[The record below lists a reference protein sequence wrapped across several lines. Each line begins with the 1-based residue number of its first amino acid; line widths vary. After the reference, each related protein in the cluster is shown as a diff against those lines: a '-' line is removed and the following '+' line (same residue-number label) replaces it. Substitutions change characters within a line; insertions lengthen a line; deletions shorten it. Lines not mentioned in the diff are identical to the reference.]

1 MEKRIKKNGVTVI
14 WNDEE
19 IKDLFS
25 VTNALYKITLPNN
38 QVYYGSAELLADRI
52 INHCSHVNG
61 KQKTLFGMALKKY
74 KAIKVSLINEYET
87 IDEARKAEKRFINI
101 MAKKVYNKLDNSLD
115 DFCSVVNTVLLNS
128 ELYLNC

>member
-1 MEKRIKKNGVTVI
+1 MEKSIKKNGVTVI
-14 WNDEE
+14 WDDEE

-61 KQKTLFGMALKKY
+61 KHKTLFGMALKKY
-74 KAIKVSLINEYET
+74 KVIKVSLINEYET

-101 MAKKVYNKLDNSLD
+101 MAKKVYNKLDGYD
-115 DFCSVVNTVLLNS
+115 DFYSVVNTVLLNS
-128 ELYLNC
+128 EFYLSC

>member
-52 INHCSHVNG
+52 ISHCSHVNG

-74 KAIKVSLINEYET
+74 KTIKVSLIDEYET

-115 DFCSVVNTVLLNS
+115 DFCTVVNTVLLNS

>member
-1 MEKRIKKNGVTVI
+1 MEKRIKKNGVVVI
-14 WNDEE
+14 WDDEE

-74 KAIKVSLINEYET
+74 KVIKVSLINEYET
-87 IDEARKAEKRFINI
+87 IDEARRAEKRFINI
-101 MAKKVYNKLDNSLD
+101 MAKKVYNKLDSPD
-115 DFCSVVNTVLLNS
+115 DFCSAVNTVLLNS

>member
-19 IKDLFS
+19 IKDLCS

-74 KAIKVSLINEYET
+74 KTIKVSLINEYET

>member
-14 WNDEE
+14 WDDEE

-61 KQKTLFGMALKKY
+61 KQKTLFGLALKKY
-74 KAIKVSLINEYET
+74 KVIKVSLINEYET
-87 IDEARKAEKRFINI
+87 IDEARRAEKRFINI
-101 MAKKVYNKLDNSLD
+101 MAKKVYNKLDGSD
-115 DFCSVVNTVLLNS
+115 DFCQSVNTVLLNS
-128 ELYLNC
+128 ELYLNS